1 MKQNKMENKIDC
13 QDAIDA
19 SIVFANALRLMLQDN
34 QGVIVDIPE
43 DCKMYELQKKVV
55 VFKFAEK
62 VHIYKCE
69 DDIPQGTAVMLN
81 TSTDEANSSTEI

>member
-55 VFKFAEK
+55 VFTYLLLYNKYVVTDK
-62 VHIYKCE
+62 VSFFGCTQFI
-69 DDIPQGTAVMLN
+69 VL
-81 TSTDEANSSTEI
+81 